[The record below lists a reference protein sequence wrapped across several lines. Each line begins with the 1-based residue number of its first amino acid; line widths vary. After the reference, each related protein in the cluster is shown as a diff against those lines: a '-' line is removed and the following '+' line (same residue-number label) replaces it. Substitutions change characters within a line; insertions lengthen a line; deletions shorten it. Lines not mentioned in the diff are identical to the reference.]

1 MGDAERTR
9 NVRSAGRV
17 LDFMASTKESLWHVA
32 GMDAQGPA
40 PTMLCGHRLRGVVHR
55 RLAALNEAQSPL
67 VCAACWVS
75 LHSGQ
80 EPDEPTG
87 RHALQTG
94 SDPPAAEPDPRWPA
108 AHF

>member
-1 MGDAERTR
+1 MR
-9 NVRSAGRV
+9 NVGTNPHGSSDEHV

-40 PTMLCGHRLRGVVHR
+40 PMMLCGHRLRGVVHR
-55 RLAALNEAQSPL
+55 RFAAVDEAQSPL
-67 VCAACWVS
+67 VCPACWVS
-75 LHSGQ
+75 LHSAQ
-80 EPDEPTG
+80 HPDPPTG

-94 SDPPAAEPDPRWPA
+94 ADPPVHEPEPRWPA